1 MRQRQRMLKCA
12 VLAALFVLGGACT
25 KINAPAANARQTHE
39 AVVAAA
45 SAADNTTISTTETT
59 ANTTAA
65 VTTTT
70 TVTTTITTTTQ
81 PQLRLRRDSALR
93 LLTKAP
99 ISTQTSPWWR

>member
-39 AVVAAA
+39 AVMAAA

-59 ANTTAA
+59 AKR
-65 VTTTT
+65 
-70 TVTTTITTTTQ
+70 Q
-81 PQLRLRRDSALR
+81 MPWRRSCRLWCSRA
-93 LLTKAP
+93 
-99 ISTQTSPWWR
+99 TSW